1 MEVAMP
7 YARPEALVST
17 EWLAAHLAD
26 PHVRVLD
33 SSYKQ
38 PGITPTARA
47 DYEAGH
53 IPGAVFF
60 DIDDVAEPGTSLPHM
75 IPSAE
80 RFAARMAERGIG
92 NDDRVVVYD
101 TVGLSSAGRAWW
113 MLRLFGH
120 RNVALLDGGLPKWRA
135 EGRPLETA
143 APAIPSRR
151 FVARF
156 DSALVRDKRALLADL
171 ALARAREQVVDA
183 RAAGRFEGTAEETW
197 PGRRR
202 GHIPGSRNLPF
213 DLVTDPKTRRLKSAE
228 ELRLLFA
235 DAGVALDRP
244 IVASCGS
251 GVTACALAFALHLI
265 GHPGA
270 AVYDGS
276 WSEWGLPDGPPIET
290 GPARP

>member
-1 MEVAMP
+1 MS

-17 EWLAAHLAD
+17 EWLAAHLND

-33 SSYKQ
+33 SSFKQ
-38 PGITPTARA
+38 PGVTPTARA
-47 DYEAGH
+47 DYDAGH

-80 RFAARMAERGIG
+80 RFAAKMAERGIG
-92 NDDRVVVYD
+92 DDDRVIVYD
-101 TVGLSSAGRAWW
+101 SVGLSSAGRAWW

-120 RNVALLDGGLPKWRA
+120 ENVALLDGGLVKWRA
-135 EGRPLETA
+135 EGRPLETVQ
-143 APAIPSRR
+143 PVIPPRR

-156 DSALVRDKRALLADL
+156 DPALVRDKRALLADL
-171 ALARAREQVVDA
+171 APARPREQVVDA
-183 RAAGRFEGTAEETW
+183 RAAGRFDGSAEETW

-202 GHIPGSRNLPF
+202 GHIPGSRNVPF
-213 DLVTDPKTRRLKSAE
+213 DLVTEPRTRQLKSAE
-228 ELRLLFA
+228 ELRLLFE
-235 DAGVALDRP
+235 DAAISLDRP
-244 IVASCGS
+244 IVTSCGS

-290 GPARP
+290 GPAKP